1 MTVSTT
7 SSTCQRSRIVTT
19 GGENKFLLGAVQGL
33 LEELLSLLGIRHGCK
48 SNYRFDWQGHRRFY
62 KGCAVERDVRGK
74 LQLATFFIS
83 VGVVLTC
90 LLVLLVRLPS
100 KLLGLPNVLVWTPQK
115 SVYLLNRVRLG
126 HRVFLTFRI
135 GLGHGI
141 QLDGWVS
148 VWCLFFD
155 DRGFFLVFFVFLVFL
170 VFLALRTILDSSLLL
185 FLLLLLFFLGSS
197 VFQG

>member
-1 MTVSTT
+1 MGEGSSGIIVSSHTSLSMTVSTT
-7 SSTCQRSRIVTT
+7 SSTCQRSCIVTT

-33 LEELLSLLGIRHGCK
+33 LEELLSLLGIRHDCK

-148 VWCLFFD
+148 VWCLFLTT
-155 DRGFFLVFFVFLVFL
+155 G
-170 VFLALRTILDSSLLL
+170 ASSL
-185 FLLLLLFFLGSS
+185 FSS
-197 VFQG
+197 SSSSSLSSSLSELS